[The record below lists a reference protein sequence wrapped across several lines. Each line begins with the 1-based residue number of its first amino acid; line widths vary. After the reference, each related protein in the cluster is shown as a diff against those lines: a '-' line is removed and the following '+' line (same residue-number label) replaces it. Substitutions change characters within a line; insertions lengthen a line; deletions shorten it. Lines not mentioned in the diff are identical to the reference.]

1 MFLNCPDEVLRFI
14 GRTFQSA
21 LTDPLV
27 APRLAE
33 RPVSVR
39 VGFIDP
45 DCVLVVDIARG
56 EVRFASAAEE
66 PSAALVAMNVDT
78 AVRYCQGRLDVS
90 AAVADGD
97 IVAVGEAKAILD
109 LLIETASL
117 PRLYADV
124 VRSEGREDLL
134 VA

>member
-1 MFLNCPDEVLRFI
+1 MFLNCPDEVLRYI

-21 LTDPLV
+21 LADPIV
-27 APRLAE
+27 ASRLAE
-33 RPVSVR
+33 NPVSVR

-66 PSAALVAMNVDT
+66 PTAALVAMNVDT
-78 AVRYCQGRLDVS
+78 AVRYCQGRLNVS
-90 AAVADGD
+90 EAVASGD
-97 IVAVGEAKAILD
+97 IVAVGEAKGILD
-109 LLIETASL
+109 LLTETATL
-117 PRLYADV
+117 PRLYAAV
-124 VRSEGREDLL
+124 VRREGREDLL

>member
-14 GRTFQSA
+14 GRTFESA
-21 LTDPLV
+21 LSDPKLS
-27 APRLAE
+27 PRLAE
-33 RPVSVR
+33 KPVRVR

-56 EVRFASAAEE
+56 EVRLASVSEE
-66 PSAALVAMNVDT
+66 PSTALVAMNVDT
-78 AVRYCQGRLDVS
+78 AVRYCQGRLDVP
-90 AAVADGD
+90 AAEANGD
-97 IVAVGEAKAILD
+97 IVTMGEAKGILD
-109 LLIETASL
+109 LLVEAASL

-124 VRSEGREDLL
+124 VRREGREDLL